1 MATKVGRYTAQE
13 NPQGTNM
20 PANARAIK
28 QVDAFSIAGDA
39 LKEAAAPWVDYAERQ
54 QKAQNEL
61 FLIQRASADEL
72 EAQELLNNASRN
84 VQPGGSIESALSQE
98 WSKRTGQKLATVK
111 DPTLQAEYAN
121 SLTRIQN
128 AMIGKAKAF
137 DADEKDRYTG
147 QLFEQSVQNKAKF
160 YGTLSPDEVDGR
172 LEADLGELNSVL
184 GKAPVTPAQRQK
196 MQEYMLKYMSDAAV
210 MRKIEQDP
218 NGFLVGQA
226 LGRTPESRATDT
238 SLPRGIRNNNPGN
251 LRASGDAWKGA
262 TGKDSGDYLQ
272 FETPEMGL
280 RAMAINLKN
289 QQAKH
294 GLNTVQDIITK
305 YAPPEDNNPTDKYI
319 ITVANA
325 LGVKPDE
332 KINLQDPETLA
343 VAMDAMIKVENG
355 QQPYGA
361 RSIAWAAGAA
371 LDEKAAG
378 ESPGVVRSDG
388 GVRTGST
395 AWNLGTYEQQ
405 REWMNKAESRVREIR
420 AEKNRLVTQGNTLI
434 GTVKERMERGQ
445 VIPADEMSV
454 INQYVQAAGAPELTA
469 SWQRVQGQQQAVQ
482 QYMRMNP
489 VELRGLIDTTL
500 APAVQRG
507 GATQEE
513 ADRLEIAQKTLNTMD
528 TELKSDPL
536 GWYVRSGGEVPA
548 LDLTN
553 PADMNTRR
561 SLARSLSEN
570 YGVPVER
577 AMFTPQEATQFVNS
591 LKAATPDVQLK
602 SAMLFANAFGND
614 TDEAAAIF
622 EKDMPLFGYAASMLY
637 ANPAG
642 IKTANDMLAGSAL
655 LQSDKASGFD
665 NKGFET
671 AIADWEGYFNNPL
684 QYAAMKK
691 AAEAVYAARNF
702 GKQPDDAA
710 IGQAIED
717 VVGGQRARINGNKV
731 ITPPGVDADTF
742 ESWLQTLT
750 QDKLK
755 TMSGG
760 ILPSHSGKLYDP
772 QKEPVRL
779 RTIGPGLYYMEG
791 SNGLPLAGNGP
802 NGLAVLNITARDIA
816 ADAEAV
822 RAGKAQKQ
830 RERMV
835 EMMKY
840 GGGM

>member
-1 MATKVGRYTAQE
+1 MATQVGRYTAQQ
-13 NPQGTNM
+13 NPNGTNL
-20 PANARAIK
+20 PANARAVRQIS
-28 QVDAFSIAGDA
+28 AFEVAGDA
-39 LKEAAAPWVDYAERQ
+39 LKEAAEPWIDYADRQ

-61 FLIQRASADEL
+61 YLTQRTSADEL
-72 EAQELLNNASRN
+72 EAQDLLNNASRN
-84 VQPGGSIESALSQE
+84 VQPGGSIESALAQE
-98 WSKRTGQKLATVK
+98 WGKRTSQKLAEVK
-111 DPTLQAEYAN
+111 DPVLQAEYAKRL
-121 SLTRIQN
+121 SGIQN
-128 AMIGKAKAF
+128 ALIGKAKSF
-137 DADEKDRYTG
+137 DTDEKDRYTG

-160 YGTLSPDEVDGR
+160 YGTLSPDEVDGK
-172 LEADLGELNSVL
+172 LETDLGELNSIIS
-184 GKAPVTPAQRQK
+184 KAPVAPAQRQK

-218 NGFLVGQA
+218 QSFLVGQA
-226 LGRTPESRATDT
+226 LGRTPQSRMTDT

-251 LRASGDAWKGA
+251 IRASGDAWQGA

-280 RAMAINLKN
+280 CAMAINLKN
-289 QQAKH
+289 QQAKN

-305 YAPPEDNNPTDKYI
+305 YAPPEDNNPTGKYI
-319 ITVANA
+319 MTVANS

-343 VAMDAMIKVENG
+343 TMMQAIIKVENG
-355 QQPYGA
+355 QQPYSGK
-361 RSIAWAAGAA
+361 SIAWAASAA
-371 LDEKAAG
+371 LDAKAAG
-378 ESPGVVRSDG
+378 EAPGVVRADG

-405 REWMNKAESRVREIR
+405 REWINKAESRVREIR
-420 AEKNRLVTQGNTLI
+420 AEQSRLVTQGNTLI

-445 VIPADEMSV
+445 VIPDEEMGV
-454 INQYVQAAGAPELTA
+454 INQYVQAAGVPELSA

-489 VELRGLIDTTL
+489 TELRNLIDTTL
-500 APAVQRG
+500 VPAVNAG
-507 GATQEE
+507 GATREE
-513 ADRLEIAQKTLNTMD
+513 ADRLEIAQKTLTAMD

-536 GWYVRSGGEVPA
+536 GWYARSGGQVPA
-548 LDLTN
+548 LDLTDAN
-553 PADMNTRR
+553 AMNQRR
-561 SLARSLSEN
+561 ALARTLSES
-570 YGVPVER
+570 YAVPIDK
-577 AMFTPQEATQFVNS
+577 ALFTPQEATQFVNS
-591 LKAATPDVQLK
+591 LKAATPEVQLK
-602 SAMLFANAFGND
+602 SAMLFANAFGKD

-622 EKDMPLFGYAASMLY
+622 EKDVPLFGYAASMLY

-642 IKTANDMLAGSAL
+642 IKTANDMLAGAAL

-702 GKQPDDAA
+702 GKQPDDTA
-710 IGQAIED
+710 ISQAIED

-742 ESWLQTLT
+742 ESWMQTLT

-755 TMSGG
+755 AMSGG
-760 ILPSHSGKLYDP
+760 VLPSHSGKIFDP

-802 NGLAVLNITARDIA
+802 NGLAVLNVTAQDIARDI
-816 ADAEAV
+816 EGV
-822 RAGKAQKQ
+822 RAKKAEKQ
-830 RERMV
+830 QQQMLD
-835 EMMKY
+835 MMRS